1 MKTREEFNGFHSLD
15 AGGFRVRLD
24 LLDWGFGRRAERF
37 GFWNCGNAVG
47 ICSGKGNRVS
57 SSL

>member
-1 MKTREEFNGFHSLD
+1 MKTREEEFNGFHSLD

-47 ICSGKGNRVS
+47 I
-57 SSL
+57 